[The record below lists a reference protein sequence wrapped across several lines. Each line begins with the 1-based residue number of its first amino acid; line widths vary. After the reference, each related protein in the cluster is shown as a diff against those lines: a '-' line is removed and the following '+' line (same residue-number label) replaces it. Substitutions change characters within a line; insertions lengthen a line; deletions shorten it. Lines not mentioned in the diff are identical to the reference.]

1 MAFML
6 MYNPEGYNSVIRV
19 HPTIADKLHD
29 YINLPEPKTKEVYAH
44 FALNKYDAVA
54 VGLTGNY
61 DDFYTLTDL
70 DTQETSIL
78 SPNEEKIKAFCAY
91 INRLTT

>member
-6 MYNPEGYNSVIRV
+6 MYNPEGCNSVIRA
-19 HPTIADKLHD
+19 HPSIADKLQD
-29 YINLPEPKTKEVYAH
+29 YINLPEPNTRMVYEH

-54 VGLTGNY
+54 VGLKGNY

-78 SPNEEKIKAFCAY
+78 STNEEKIKAFCAY
-91 INRLTT
+91 INRLTS